1 MTAKGETFFREKEGS
16 PRVPFRDSRFFAGE
30 KKEERNMLY
39 HGSAAAGIRTL
50 QARGEKRVVYLT
62 DNYVYALFYLR
73 DPQIDFVTCGVTRD
87 GTVCYEERFPDQI
100 RTLYAGRSGWI
111 YRCEESAQMEKTR
124 VPGIWVSREDVPVA
138 GAEYIAD
145 AYEAIA
151 PYLADGRVR
160 VRAFET
166 LSAQER
172 AGNDGAIAEYIRN
185 SGIIRETSP
194 RAAFY
199 RERFPAAWE
208 QAKRD

>member
-1 MTAKGETFFREKEGS
+1 MF
-16 PRVPFRDSRFFAGE
+16 
-30 KKEERNMLY
+30 Y
-39 HGSAAAGIRTL
+39 HGSAAAGIATL
-50 QARGEKRVVYLT
+50 ETRGEKHVVYLT
-62 DNYVYALFYLR
+62 DNRAYALFYLR

-87 GTVCYEERFPDQI
+87 GTVRYEERFPDQL

-111 YRCEESAQMEKTR
+111 YSCAENAAMEKTR

-151 PYLADGRVR
+151 PYLADGKIR

-166 LSAQER
+166 LSARER
-172 AGNDGAIAEYIRN
+172 AENDGAIAEYIRN

-199 RERFPAAWE
+199 RERFPRAWE
-208 QAKRD
+208 MARG

>member
-1 MTAKGETFFREKEGS
+1 
-16 PRVPFRDSRFFAGE
+16 
-30 KKEERNMLY
+30 MLY

-50 QARGEKRVVYLT
+50 QARGDKRTVYLT

-87 GTVCYEERFPDQI
+87 GTVCYEERFPDQL

-145 AYEAIA
+145 AYEAIV
-151 PYLADGRVR
+151 PYLADGKIR

>member
-1 MTAKGETFFREKEGS
+1 
-16 PRVPFRDSRFFAGE
+16 
-30 KKEERNMLY
+30 MLY

-50 QARGEKRVVYLT
+50 QARGDKRTVYLT
-62 DNYVYALFYLR
+62 DNRAYALFYLR

-87 GTVCYEERFPDQI
+87 GTVRYEERFPDQL

-111 YRCEESAQMEKTR
+111 YSCAENAAMEKTR

-151 PYLADGRVR
+151 PYLADGRVCVR
-160 VRAFET
+160 VYET
-166 LSAQER
+166 LSARER
-172 AGNDGAIAEYIRN
+172 AENDGAIADYIRK
-185 SGIIRETSP
+185 SGVIWETSP